1 MAEIKWQFQA
11 AVAGGPSLSFNQPV
25 ITVDAYDVVQVALPD
40 GASGTAVSIQPSSS
54 ANQMALVVIASDQY
68 GAKLTYKVDS
78 LGTTNKLDGPHIF
91 VGPGAVAFLNPGQA
105 PNSLTF
111 SNSLGKTAN
120 VSVLVGRTV
129 S

>member
-11 AVAGGPSLSFNQPV
+11 VVAGGPSLSINQPA

-40 GASGTAVSIQPSSS
+40 GATGTAVSIQPSSS
-54 ANQMALVVIASDQY
+54 ASQMAVVVISSDEY

-78 LGTTNKLDGPHIF
+78 VKTTNKLDGPHIF
-91 VGPGAVAFLNPGQA
+91 VGAGAVAFLNPGQA
-105 PNSLTF
+105 PNSLSF

-129 S
+129 L

>member
-1 MAEIKWQFQA
+1 MAEMKWQFQA
-11 AVAGGPSLSFNQPV
+11 AVAGGPSNLSITQF

-54 ANQMALVVIASDQY
+54 ASQMALVIISSDQY
-68 GAKLTYKVDS
+68 GATLTYKVDS
-78 LGTTNKLDGPHIF
+78 VATTNKLDGPHIF
-91 VGPGAVAFLNPGQA
+91 VGPGAVAFLNPSQA
-105 PNSLTF
+105 PNSLSF

-120 VSVLVGRTV
+120 ISVLVGRTV